1 MASESR
7 SMEGKVA
14 IVTGAGRGIGRA
26 IAMLI
31 AKEGGSVIVND
42 IGASL
47 DGEGSSAGPAEE
59 VVAEI
64 KAAGGK
70 AAANTLS
77 ITEYKNGGAIVDHA
91 LSEFGRLDAV
101 VNNAGIL
108 RDRIFHKMQESDWL
122 DVLNVH
128 LNGSFNLSIA
138 AAQQFRKQ
146 ESGAYVHMTST
157 SGLVGQ
163 TGQANYMAAKMGLVG
178 LGRGIA
184 LDLARYNVRSNMVAP
199 FAWSR
204 MVSSVPAETPE
215 MQARMERAKTL
226 TPETVAPLV
235 TYLLSDLASGISGQI
250 FCVRKNEVFL
260 FNQPR
265 PIRAIHRS
273 EGWTPASLGEQ
284 LKGAFSSSFTPPEES
299 RDVFSWPSI

>member
-1 MASESR
+1 MNEQGR

-26 IAMLI
+26 IAKLI
-31 AKEGGSVIVND
+31 AAEGGSVVVVD

-47 DGEGSSAGPAEE
+47 DGQGHSAGPADE

-64 KAAGGK
+64 KAEGGK
-70 AAANTLS
+70 AVASTLS
-77 ITEYKNGGAIVDHA
+77 ITDPKNAAGIVEQAMD
-91 LSEFGRLDAV
+91 EFGRIDGI

-108 RDRIFHKMQESDWL
+108 RDRIFHKMSESDWL

-128 LNGSFNLSIA
+128 LNGSFFLSSA

-163 TGQANYMAAKMGLVG
+163 TGQANYMAAKMGVVG
-178 LGRGIA
+178 LARGIA
-184 LDLARYNVRSNMVAP
+184 LDLARYNVRSNAVAP

-204 MVSSVPAETPE
+204 MTTSVPAETPE
-215 MQARMERAKTL
+215 MQARMERAKLL
-226 TPETVAPLV
+226 TPETVAPLAV
-235 TYLLSDLASGISGQI
+235 YLLSDGSVGVSGQI
-250 FCVRKNEVFL
+250 FCVRRNEIFL

-265 PIRAIHRS
+265 PIRSIHRS
-273 EGWTPASLGEQ
+273 EGWTPAGLAEQ
-284 LKGAFSSSFTPPEES
+284 LAPAFKSSFTPPEES

>member
-1 MASESR
+1 MENR
-7 SMEGKVA
+7 SMEGKVV

-26 IAMLI
+26 IAMLV
-31 AKEGGSVIVND
+31 AAEGGSVVVND

-47 DGEGSSAGPAEE
+47 AGDGTSAGPADE
-59 VVAEI
+59 VVREI
-64 KAAGGK
+64 RALGGQ
-70 AAANTLS
+70 AVANTQS
-77 ITEYKNGGAIVDHA
+77 ITDPGSATEMVEQA
-91 LSEFGRLDAV
+91 LQEFGRIDGV

-108 RDRIFHKMQESDWL
+108 RDGMFHKMSQADWH

-128 LNGSFNLSIA
+128 LNGSFNLSSA
-138 AAQQFRKQ
+138 ASAQFRKQ
-146 ESGAYVHMTST
+146 QSGAFVHMTST

-184 LDLARYNVRSNMVAP
+184 LDMARFNVRSNMVAP

-215 MQARMERAKTL
+215 MQARLERAKTL

-235 TYLLSDLASGISGQI
+235 TFLLSDLATGISGQI
-250 FCVRKNEVFL
+250 FCVRKNELFL

-265 PIRAIHRS
+265 PIRSIHNS
-273 EGWTPASLGEQ
+273 EGWTPARVAEHLGP
-284 LKGAFSSSFTPPEES
+284 AFKTGFTPPEES